1 MNTRLERVGR
11 LIRDEISD
19 ILRRDIHDPLIGF
32 ISITEV
38 KVSADLHHATVF
50 FSVLGEGQQVQDCI
64 KGLLRARKY
73 INARVAERI
82 DLRYIPKLRFQL
94 DETAAKAQ
102 RMEALLREQASVIGE
117 APPPSEEPA
126 PEAAPDEDEDEED
139 WDDDDEDDDWDED
152 DEDDDLDDEDDED
165 GDDEDK

>member
-1 MNTRLERVGR
+1 MTMNTRLERVGR

-102 RMEALLREQASVIGE
+102 RMEALLKAQAEVIGE
-117 APPPSEEPA
+117 APPPAEEPA
-126 PEAAPDEDEDEED
+126 LELVPDEDEDEDD
-139 WDDDDEDDDWDED
+139 WDDEEDDWDED
-152 DEDDDLDDEDDED
+152 DADDDRDDEDDED
-165 GDDEDK
+165 GDDEEQ